1 MLKLYE
7 YDEKLANLLA
17 LDLDRAVDTETG
29 EILTAEAVNNL
40 LIERNAKIEGCMLF
54 YLEQDA
60 EEKALDA
67 EIKKLTA
74 RKKSCNRQEKLGKKL
89 CRRKF
94 KRRKV

>member
-54 YLEQDA
+54 TWSKTRGE
-60 EEKALDA
+60 
-67 EIKKLTA
+67 
-74 RKKSCNRQEKLGKKL
+74 SVGC
-89 CRRKF
+89 
-94 KRRKV
+94 